1 MITQISTSVQQTMA
15 VVTLKPRAVILS
27 AASRAPAQT
36 ATKEMELPAQVMY
49 FVLKVALASL

>member
-1 MITQISTSVQQTMA
+1 MA